1 MPPAADTLA
10 QVAFGLLFFLIFALL
25 PVVLLC
31 SVTLVFRSGRDLR
44 TFGLLICAVIG
55 LHMACYWGMR
65 VNGVL
70 YACWHQGSI
79 EIRMSGGGDVPLLGF
94 VELTF
99 GGYGFIEAPFARLYT
114 PPPTG
119 G

>member
-31 SVTLVFRSGRDLR
+31 SVTLVFRSGRNLR

-55 LHMACYWGMR
+55 LHLACYAGLR
-65 VNGVL
+65 ASGVL
-70 YACWHQGSI
+70 YAGWHQGSV
-79 EIRMSGGGDVPLLGF
+79 EIYLLSSNIPF
-94 VELTF
+94 PDLVELTF